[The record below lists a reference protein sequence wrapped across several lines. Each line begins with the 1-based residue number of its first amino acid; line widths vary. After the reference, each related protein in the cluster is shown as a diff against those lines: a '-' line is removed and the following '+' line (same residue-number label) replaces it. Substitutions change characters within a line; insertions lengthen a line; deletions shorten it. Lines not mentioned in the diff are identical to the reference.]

1 MLTCRTNRSKA
12 WEKKQIRPYPDGAN
26 TWKGPVFVVQCFFG
40 FAQLETPAA
49 ASTSQEHFGLY
60 LPDDAIE
67 AVREWLDTVKF
78 TKAAQVR
85 IVLFLFSLLCLSAI
99 YNFTFR
105 VF

>member
-1 MLTCRTNRSKA
+1 M
-12 WEKKQIRPYPDGAN
+12 E
-26 TWKGPVFVVQCFFG
+26 GPRLCCAMFFG
-40 FAQLETPAA
+40 FAQLETPGA

-60 LPDDAIE
+60 LSDDAID
-67 AVREWLDTVKF
+67 AVREWLDTVKV